1 MASYF
6 AAVRIV
12 GSALVRYVGV
22 ARNEIR
28 RLNPLTFIPYFA
40 AVALSCAG
48 ALPNP
53 IGIQLMWQSALP
65 ATAGA
70 HSGLLWLR
78 HYIPNAVAPERPI
91 HPIERELYLDRRR
104 SRPVPSLHLRPGPR
118 HYPTSLTPQV
128 SVELPHS

>member
-1 MASYF
+1 M
-6 AAVRIV
+6 RIV

-22 ARNEIR
+22 PRNEIR

-53 IGIQLMWQSALP
+53 IGIQLMSQSALP

-78 HYIPNAVAPERPI
+78 HYIPDAVAPERPI
-91 HPIERELYLDRRR
+91 HPIERSYTWIAAAAVL
-104 SRPVPSLHLRPGPR
+104 SLAFIFVLGRGIALHR
-118 HYPTSLTPQV
+118 
-128 SVELPHS
+128 